1 MPLAVRLALI
11 LGATLLV
18 SVLRRR
24 FPGGRMRNVVMFCG
38 TIGGVALGAAIAS
51 PLMRVF
57 NPPHVDVVDVCMF
70 VGIPI
75 GWLIAWPLARR
86 FPADR
91 GPRHLQKR
99 H

>member
-24 FPGGRMRNVVMFCG
+24 TGGGRRRGAVMFGG
-38 TIGGVALGAAIAS
+38 TVGGLILGAAIAS
-51 PLMRVF
+51 PLSRVF
-57 NPPHVDVVDVCMF
+57 NPPNVDVLNVCMF
-70 VGIPI
+70 VGILI

-86 FPADR
+86 FPA
-91 GPRHLQKR
+91 GT
-99 H
+99 